1 MTVILGLRTLN
12 ENGAVFGR
20 FQPSILMNAD
30 GSNQLKIVNSFAT
43 YREKEKTVDVRRLV
57 SPKTFEIVREWFQVD
72 LSMFDLSIRHFDY
85 TDSSQLN
92 IYFCKRNMNRNFN
105 VTYIDGQMSN
115 NVETIETVKK
125 NRDIERFVFQRCFE
139 SRIAESTIKT
149 GLLPSNLALV
159 TSQKNRN
166 FNLPSVIKFRFKSK
180 KCLRLEAI
188 CPVYEVLGRERAHEV

>member
-85 TDSSQLN
+85 TDSSELN
-92 IYFCKRNMNRNFN
+92 I
-105 VTYIDGQMSN
+105 
-115 NVETIETVKK
+115 
-125 NRDIERFVFQRCFE
+125 
-139 SRIAESTIKT
+139 
-149 GLLPSNLALV
+149 
-159 TSQKNRN
+159 
-166 FNLPSVIKFRFKSK
+166 
-180 KCLRLEAI
+180 
-188 CPVYEVLGRERAHEV
+188 